1 MIFSRIILESTSL
14 RNMTLL
20 TWSIALFQYL
30 LSYSALSCLI
40 GVPEPTHRRMRA
52 RLRILCCPSPTGE
65 CAPDSGFYVVPKCL
79 YHSNIALLITQTL
92 LLIVLGTLDPSIQD
106 SAGRPKRDINTILQI
121 LNDLLVASPKFRE
134 MPPRSC
140 YSPPDHSQHH
150 VQPTHI
156 GQCLVQPTHIGQCV
170 VQPTHIG
177 QRLVQPTHIGQCFM
191 QANVGLKVG
200 PFPNHNLFLFPI

>member
-65 CAPDSGFYVVPKCL
+65 FAPDSGFYVVPHPQENARRTPDFML
-79 YHSNIALLITQTL
+79 SLNVFIIPTL
-92 LLIVLGTLDPSIQD
+92 P
-106 SAGRPKRDINTILQI
+106 
-121 LNDLLVASPKFRE
+121 
-134 MPPRSC
+134 C
-140 YSPPDHSQHH
+140 
-150 VQPTHI
+150 
-156 GQCLVQPTHIGQCV
+156 
-170 VQPTHIG
+170 
-177 QRLVQPTHIGQCFM
+177 
-191 QANVGLKVG
+191 
-200 PFPNHNLFLFPI
+200 